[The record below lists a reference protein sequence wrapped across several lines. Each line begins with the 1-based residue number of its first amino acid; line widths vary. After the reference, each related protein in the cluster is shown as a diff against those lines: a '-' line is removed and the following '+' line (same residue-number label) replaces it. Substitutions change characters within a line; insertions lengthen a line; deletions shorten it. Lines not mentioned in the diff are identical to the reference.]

1 MSERLIQLPDKY
13 CKQIGAMCHFDMT
26 TKQLI
31 ITVDF
36 ESPQFV
42 LWQYFR
48 LTMKDPKKALKQ
60 SKIALEEMGLHKT

>member
-1 MSERLIQLPDKY
+1 
-13 CKQIGAMCHFDMT
+13 MCHFDMT
-26 TKQLI
+26 TRQLI